1 MSTLLTAHA
10 KITASIV
17 LQEDHGTIV
26 ERGIRILHVVVN
38 PSYEE
43 QLCSVSLI
51 TMWIYAYAGRA
62 GDRDIRIVMTIN

>member
-1 MSTLLTAHA
+1 M
-10 KITASIV
+10 
-17 LQEDHGTIV
+17 
-26 ERGIRILHVVVN
+26 RIHVVVN

>member
-26 ERGIRILHVVVN
+26 ERGIRIVN